1 MTYLAGDLIGN
12 GVSEVSIISARSD
25 PDLMGELVLEE
36 LLPPL
41 EEVLSSLPLLLTCHL
56 KYVCRMRQGMKT

>member
-12 GVSEVSIISARSD
+12 GVHVVSIISASSD
-25 PDLMGELVLEE
+25 PDLLGELVLEE

-41 EEVLSSLPLLLTCHL
+41 EEVLSSLPLLLPCHL
-56 KYVCRMRQGMKT
+56 